1 MKQKTKNKIKRTVA
15 YCLIGLCV
23 SSALTSIA
31 SGFIVSG
38 LGAEEE
44 GVNIEFSEKSGGI
57 KTCLDIFK
65 QSNYYKE
72 AIITEQA
79 QLSKKFENAE
89 ISKEEYAEGLS
100 NILTDKHAGEL
111 LLNSNEEVL
120 KANYIVLINEYNSK
134 KQELDELSDKQN
146 NTAIIALGSMVGCC
160 GSIIGAA
167 SAWPNRKD
175 EQKEKEEKENEKTL

>member
-1 MKQKTKNKIKRTVA
+1 MKAKTKNKIKRTVA
-15 YCLIGLCV
+15 SCLIGL
-23 SSALTSIA
+23 SMASALTASA

-38 LGAEEE
+38 LGAEEK
-44 GVNIEFSEKSGGI
+44 GVNVEFSEKNGGI

-89 ISKEEYAEGLS
+89 ISKEEYAGALS

-120 KANYIVLINEYNSK
+120 KAQYIVLSNEYNAK

-146 NTAIIALGSMVGCC
+146 NWAIAALGGLVGFA
-160 GSIIGAA
+160 GWGVA
-167 SAWPNRKD
+167 SAAVWPNRKD
-175 EQKEKEEKENEKTL
+175 EQKEKEEKELEKNN